1 MYILKNALTSIKR
14 NKGRNILIGIIVVV
28 ISASC
33 AITLSIMNSANKIVK
48 AYEEKYQIKANIG
61 MNRQSLMNSFK
72 EDDSS
77 QEDMINKFNDMENL
91 SIEEIEKYG
100 DSDYVEKYYYTYSL
114 GVNAKDLTE
123 ATDQLVKETTTTKT
137 ETSTRTETFGNRP
150 EGRGPGGDWGN
161 KTTTDRKTTTTTTEK
176 IQNMKA
182 ANGAFTLMGYNSLS
196 AMTEFVEGSFTI
208 KEGSVSDDFESMT
221 CVISEELATLN
232 NISVGDKITLI
243 DTNNTKNTYELE
255 VTGIYVENTENSKDM
270 RNMFS
275 SSANTIIT
283 NSNVVK
289 KILET
294 NENLNATV
302 TPTFILKSSDIV
314 DKFISEVSE
323 KGLSEYFEVTTNID
337 EVISATKSIV
347 NVKTFATTFLII
359 TLIIGGVVL
368 FVINMINI
376 RERKYEIGVLRT
388 IGMSKLKV
396 ISQFVFEL
404 IFVAFFSLLIGA
416 GIGSLCSV
424 SVANKLLETEIN
436 NTQNDMENINRNF
449 GRGNFRNNEE
459 NIPNEETSEEQN
471 EKQDIK
477 EEQPMKQERFNG
489 VASVSQVDNINAVV
503 DFKVLTE
510 LLGIG
515 LLLTIISSLSACIAI
530 ARFSPLTILK
540 ERS

>member
-72 EDDSS
+72 EDASS
-77 QEDMINKFNDMENL
+77 QEEMINKFNDMENL
-91 SIEEIEKYG
+91 SIEDIEKYG
-100 DSDYVEKYYYTYSL
+100 DSNYVDKYYFTYSL

-137 ETSTRTETFGNRP
+137 ETSTRTESFGNKP
-150 EGRGPGGDWGN
+150 DGRGPGGDWGN
-161 KTTTDRKTTTTTTEK
+161 RTTTNKKTTTTTTEK

-182 ANGAFTLMGYNSLS
+182 ANGAFTLMGYNSLT
-196 AMTEFVEGSFTI
+196 AMTEFVEGSYTI

-232 NISVGDKITLI
+232 NISVGDNITLI

-302 TPTFILKSSDIV
+302 TPTFILKSSDVV

-337 EVISATKSIV
+337 EVTSATKSIV
-347 NVKTFATTFLII
+347 NVKMFATTFLII

-396 ISQFVFEL
+396 IFQFVFEL

-424 SVANKLLETEIN
+424 NVANKLLETEIN
-436 NTQNDMENINRNF
+436 NTQNDMENINKNF

-459 NIPNEETSEEQN
+459 NIPEAETSEEPN
-471 EKQDIK
+471 EKQNIK
-477 EEQPMKQERFNG
+477 DDKPIEQERFNG
-489 VASVSQVDNINAVV
+489 IAQVSQVDNINAVV